1 MDVPLAEDREFAML
15 DEAQIETLNAVE
27 RMGAT
32 LSLFG
37 ITLIFITFAL
47 FRRLRTIPNTFIFFA
62 SVANIGACVACL
74 IAYDGIRAMHGD
86 RQAAL
91 CQAQGFLFEWF
102 MQSDPWWSFA
112 MAINVYMVFFMSF
125 NPTTFRQYLW
135 LYCVICY
142 GLPAIPS
149 FVFLFLREGRGL
161 VYGDA
166 ALWCWISS
174 DWNALRIYSYYLPI
188 WVCTV
193 LSAVIYFAVGY
204 HVFHQRNQLR
214 NLSLSNQAKDV
225 EIDVEV
231 TCDSSD
237 VRDSAEK
244 NLTSHVGPGFY
255 GTVTTEVQVTS
266 ATIPTSPTHA
276 YTSPF
281 LEPPDATHI
290 SSTSKAPIDTTH
302 LRVDTSV
309 GQERPPRLATPAPNA
324 PGGFS
329 PIQTHHYPWSH
340 EPSSVS
346 PTTVDVLSPS
356 VTLVNSTDSSPFG
369 FPKASAR
376 GQAHKFENVS
386 FNGTQFT
393 STISAGSASK
403 DEYDREPSPTRSALP
418 PLSANVSPCSGARR
432 RQLPPAPAVK
442 ARRRLNVFQR
452 TARGVRRFGAK
463 LRNMDPVKLAYLR
476 TSFVF
481 AISVLVTWTPSSI
494 NRVYTLVYPDQA
506 SYGLNIAA
514 AVVLPLQ
521 GVWNAVIY
529 FTTSW
534 KIFREEME
542 ATRGGLRV
550 LEFLRLD
557 SGAADRTRQGSSAAG
572 GGGSFAMGSSILAPR
587 SEMGRSRRLD
597 GESRDGNDM
606 ELVSTAGPQRPRP
619 AHRTSTLRV
628 TKRGLDDFS

>member
-74 IAYDGIRAMHGD
+74 IAYDGIRAMHRD

-112 MAINVYMVFFMSF
+112 MAINVYM
-125 NPTTFRQYLW
+125 
-135 LYCVICY
+135 
-142 GLPAIPS
+142 
-149 FVFLFLREGRGL
+149 
-161 VYGDA
+161 
-166 ALWCWISS
+166 
-174 DWNALRIYSYYLPI
+174 
-188 WVCTV
+188 
-193 LSAVIYFAVGY
+193 
-204 HVFHQRNQLR
+204 
-214 NLSLSNQAKDV
+214 
-225 EIDVEV
+225 
-231 TCDSSD
+231 
-237 VRDSAEK
+237 
-244 NLTSHVGPGFY
+244 NLTSHAGPGFY

-266 ATIPTSPTHA
+266 ATIPTSPTPA
-276 YTSPF
+276 YTSQF
-281 LEPPDATHI
+281 LEPSNPLHI
-290 SSTSKAPIDTTH
+290 NTTTKGPIDTTH
-302 LRVDTSV
+302 LRVDTSL
-309 GQERPPRLATPAPNA
+309 GQERPPRLGTPAPNA

-329 PIQTHHYPWSH
+329 PIQTHHYPWSR

-346 PTTVDVLSPS
+346 PTTGDIVSPS
-356 VTLVNSTDSSPFG
+356 VTLVNSNDSSPFG

-376 GQAHKFENVS
+376 GQAHNFENVS

-403 DEYDREPSPTRSALP
+403 DEYDRDASPTRALP

-432 RQLPPAPAVK
+432 RLPPAAPAAK

-542 ATRGGLRV
+542 ATRAGLRV
-550 LEFLRLD
+550 LEVLRLD
-557 SGAADRTRQGSSAAG
+557 SGAGDRTTRQGSSAAG
-572 GGGSFAMGSSILAPR
+572 GGGGSFAIGSSVLTPR

-597 GESRDGNDM
+597 GESRDGNEI
-606 ELVSTAGPQRPRP
+606 ELVSTVGPPQRPRP
-619 AHRTSTLRV
+619 AHRTSTMRV